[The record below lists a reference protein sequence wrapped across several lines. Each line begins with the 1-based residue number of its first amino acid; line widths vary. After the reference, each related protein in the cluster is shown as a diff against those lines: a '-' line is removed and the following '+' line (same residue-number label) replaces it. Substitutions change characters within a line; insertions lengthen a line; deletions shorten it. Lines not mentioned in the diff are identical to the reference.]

1 MDGECEGLGGELGAG
16 HVEVEELGGE
26 VGGGDTVF
34 FGGEDLGAYGW
45 GVGLGSV
52 KGGMECSLTVL

>member
-1 MDGECEGLGGELGAG
+1 LVDSKCEGLGGEFGAG

-26 VGGGDTVF
+26 VGGGHTVF

-45 GVGLGSV
+45 GVGWGSV
-52 KGGMECSLTVL
+52 RG